1 MPGFFSLPPPS
12 VTLALGGLTTSYVF
26 FSSVTDMNRG
36 IIPLL
41 NDRFGAVDIDE
52 KKKIEM
58 WSIYFKRASVG
69 HPPALSQ
76 SEEVADR
83 SWCQTGLVGGS
94 VLSALLNFTTAYIH
108 PSPLTCRITF
118 ISAVTSLL
126 IVPITFASGILPI
139 NNRLFEIAKGA
150 ETTRDDEVKS
160 LVKTWGEKHLLRM
173 PAYTAAWVL
182 SFFALVYDGRI

>member
-58 WSIYFKRASVG
+58 WSIYFKRAS
-69 HPPALSQ
+69 
-76 SEEVADR
+76 
-83 SWCQTGLVGGS
+83 TGLVGGS

-108 PSPLTCRITF
+108 PSPLTRRITF